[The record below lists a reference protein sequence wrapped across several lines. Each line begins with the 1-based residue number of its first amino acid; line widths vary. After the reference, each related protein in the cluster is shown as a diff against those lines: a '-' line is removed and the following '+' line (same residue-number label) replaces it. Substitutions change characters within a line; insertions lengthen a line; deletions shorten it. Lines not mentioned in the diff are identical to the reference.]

1 MRVSRRIGGRRQ
13 ARGAMTLIEVLV
25 AMSVLLVGIWGVAR
39 GFPSLLRVARDE
51 ARRTEMSR
59 LAQGLSQQLAA
70 DPAGLPALVY
80 GNGNISPLSR
90 PSDPDSYS
98 TTDNPPNARDDLVH
112 VLGERGVVPALSPGS
127 TQALYPFKL
136 GRANALAATAS
147 PAVTPVVHEVVA
159 LTALA
164 VTQHYAGPSG
174 ELPNGSF
181 RLDGDGT
188 VTTGDYADDAHAQL
202 SWRPNAIELS
212 YAWRDTD
219 GKIHWV
225 QRERLSLPAGPTP
238 SNTVAAAALTGTPA
252 FDSIV
257 EGSAWG
263 AALSDF
269 TFVGVGSGALAP
281 GQFGLDNSG
290 AVLRFN
296 PADSGRRIVVDYDLQ
311 TEDATYHRRAREIWE
326 DVLLS
331 RSNATTDTADANY
344 AYVTVQLSAPNVEG
358 VTPLNLPLLPT
369 AASPVPTHVLALD
382 LRSGGAPYYETA
394 GIDPDT
400 GIDYKRGRVTLH
412 VPQTSLGHLFRF
424 YYRTVDQ
431 AMLTVLKP
439 AERFLPA
446 EVFAAGVAPAQLFS
460 TDVIGTSPAQF
471 TVLNFLSGADPS
483 GNPISTAAGMMVSV
497 DYTFIPPGGTSAAPS
512 RVTGELH
519 AIPASSSQINNND
532 GYFITL
538 NHPGVQDIV
547 AVRAA
552 SLRVRAWWRTESG
565 RLQTADIDTLI
576 PPLPAPS

>member
-1 MRVSRRIGGRRQ
+1 MRAWCRTGGRGPRR
-13 ARGAMTLIEVLV
+13 RGMTLVEVLV

-39 GFPSLLRVARDE
+39 GFPALLRVARDE

-59 LAQGLSQQLAA
+59 LAQSLSQQLAS
-70 DPAGLPALVY
+70 DPAGLPALIY
-80 GNGNISPLSR
+80 GDGGISPLSR
-90 PSDPDSYS
+90 PGDPDSYS
-98 TTDNPPNARDDLVH
+98 PADNPPNARDDLIH
-112 VLGERGVVPALSPGS
+112 VLGERGIIPAVAPGS
-127 TQALYPFKL
+127 TQALYAFKL
-136 GRANALAATAS
+136 GRANALAATAT
-147 PAVTPVVHEVVA
+147 PPLTPVVREVVN
-159 LTALA
+159 LTSLA

-174 ELPNGSF
+174 ELPNGTF
-181 RLDGDGT
+181 RLEGDGT
-188 VTTGDYADDAHAQL
+188 VTVGDFADAAHEQL
-202 SWRPNAIELS
+202 NWAPSALEIS

-219 GKIHWV
+219 GKVHWV
-225 QRERLSLPAGPTP
+225 QRERVVLSAAPAPAG
-238 SNTVAAAALTGTPA
+238 TVAAAALTGTPA

-263 AALSDF
+263 AALNDF
-269 TFVGVGSGALAP
+269 TFAGVGPGAVNP
-281 GQFGLDNSG
+281 GQYGLDNTG
-290 AVLRFN
+290 AVLRFH
-296 PADSGRRIVVDYDLQ
+296 PADSGRRILVDYDLQ

-326 DVLLS
+326 DVLVS
-331 RSNATTDTADANY
+331 RSNATDDTADPTY
-344 AYVTVQLSAPNVEG
+344 AYVTVQLSAPNIEG
-358 VTPLNLPLLPT
+358 VTPLNLPLVPT

-394 GIDPDT
+394 GIDPAT

-412 VPQTSLGHLFRF
+412 VPQTALGHVFRF
-424 YYRTVDQ
+424 YYRTADQ

-446 EVFAAGVAPAQLFS
+446 DTFPGATPPAPTFA
-460 TDVIGTSPAQF
+460 TDVIGTSPNLY
-471 TVLNFLSGADPS
+471 TVLNFLSGADTT
-483 GNPISTAAGMMVSV
+483 GNPISTSAGMMVSV
-497 DYTFIPPGGTSAAPS
+497 DYTYGNPAAPT

-519 AIPASSSQINNND
+519 AIPTSSSQINGND

-538 NHPGVQDIV
+538 NHPGVQEIV